1 MLFYTTYIEMKKN
14 DDLITMA
21 SELAK
26 VGNVM
31 TSKVAF
37 TKNLLKNITVKTIH
51 ESTKINNGNLCR

>member
-1 MLFYTTYIEMKKN
+1 MMT
-14 DDLITMA
+14 

-26 VGNVM
+26 VENVM

-51 ESTKINNGNLCR
+51 ESTKINNGNLCGMSYSPPFMFY

>member
-1 MLFYTTYIEMKKN
+1 MT
-14 DDLITMA
+14 

-26 VGNVM
+26 VENVI

-51 ESTKINNGNLCR
+51 ESTKINNGSLCRYVMFSPLYVLLKSFII